1 MSDCIT
7 FMPVRGITLADAP
20 TEDEP
25 SRHRVVRNC
34 RYTLGFVEGRDSE
47 CTYCLEDLEETDH
60 TVTHNECLNAFH
72 DHCFDEVLKTNP
84 NLLTPG
90 PVPSKCPV
98 CNGLL
103 YPWPALVDALPPAEA
118 AAREAARE
126 RAAAEA
132 RRRELLADLQ
142 AERAFA
148 ETDIR
153 MGLGPEAAAR
163 IEARLREEAEAQ
175 RRDFLWE
182 IQAAIALAETEGR
195 TLDAEARRRD
205 LRAEIQAARVLA
217 ETEGRTLGQPAV
229 DREDFLR
236 ERAARE
242 IRAAGALAETE
253 GRTLGQPAVD
263 REEFLQEQ
271 AADDLEHMELRLVE
285 RDARVRAWREAATC
299 LVLARNPGIQRDFV
313 LLDEIEV
320 NPATWDQQDIARRQ
334 SIIDRL
340 GIAMAEGD
348 TEVHVIR
355 ARLERSQGIVE
366 YEFRRLDNL
375 SDWAFY
381 EQEAQEPHTEMWQ
394 EATDALHLLE
404 ERFLV
409 MWELLDMRALYYL
422 PWEDSD
428 DDRDSEDDKDSNN
441 DEIPDV

>member
-1 MSDCIT
+1 
-7 FMPVRGITLADAP
+7 MPVRGITLADAP

-34 RYTLGFVEGRDSE
+34 RNTLGFVEGRDSE
-47 CTYCLEDLEETDH
+47 CTYCLEELEETDH

-72 DHCFDEVLKTNP
+72 DHCFDEVLKANP

-90 PVPSKCPV
+90 PVPSKCPF

-103 YPWPALVDALPPAEA
+103 YPWPALVGALPPAEA
-118 AAREAARE
+118 AAREAARQ

-132 RRRELLADLQ
+132 RRRELLADFQ
-142 AERAFA
+142 AARAFA

-153 MGLGPEAAAR
+153 MGRGPEAAAR
-163 IEARLREEAEAQ
+163 IEADLREEAEAQ
-175 RRDFLWE
+175 RRHFLWE
-182 IQAAIALAETEGR
+182 IRSARAHAEAEGR

-217 ETEGRTLGQPAV
+217 ETEGRTFGQPPV

-236 ERAARE
+236 ERAAWE

-263 REEFLQEQ
+263 IEEFLQEQ
-271 AADDLEHMELRLVE
+271 AADDLEDMEELRLVE
-285 RDARVRAWREAATC
+285 RDARVRAWREAATR

-348 TEVHVIR
+348 TELHVIR
-355 ARLERSQGIVE
+355 ARLWRSLAIVE
-366 YEFRRLDNL
+366 YEFKRVCILEE
-375 SDWAFY
+375 WAFT
-381 EQEAQEPHTEMWQ
+381 EQEAQEPDTEMWQ

-404 ERFLV
+404 ERYKAI
-409 MWELLDMRALYYL
+409 WELLDSSRALHYL
-422 PWEDSD
+422 PEDSD
-428 DDRDSEDDKDSNN
+428 DDRDSDDDEDSNN